1 MIWACQIPTPSHAE
15 TMDHSDAL
23 YETSLD
29 RQDALAAS
37 PRFVIL
43 KAPDGIRF
51 QLQGEGGDPDTRLTI
66 DRVMAL
72 VERALEQGRAVTLH
86 D

>member
-1 MIWACQIPTPSHAE
+1 
-15 TMDHSDAL
+15 MDHSDAL
-23 YETSLD
+23 HKTSLD

-37 PRFVIL
+37 PRFVVL
-43 KAPDGIRF
+43 KAPDGIRI
-51 QLQGEGGDPDTRLTI
+51 QLQDDDGDPDTRLTI

-72 VERALEQGRAVTLH
+72 LERALEQGRAVTLH

>member
-1 MIWACQIPTPSHAE
+1 
-15 TMDHSDAL
+15 MDHSDAL

-37 PRFVIL
+37 PRFVVL
-43 KAPDGIRF
+43 KTPNGIRL
-51 QLQGEGGDPDTRLTI
+51 QLQEDDGDSDTRLTI

-72 VERALEQGRAVTLH
+72 LETALEQGRAVTLH

>member
-1 MIWACQIPTPSHAE
+1 
-15 TMDHSDAL
+15 MDHPDAL
-23 YETSLD
+23 HETALD

-37 PRFVIL
+37 PRFVVL
-43 KAPDGIRF
+43 KTPGGIRL
-51 QLQGEGGDPDTRLTI
+51 QLQDDDGDPDTRLTI

-72 VERALEQGRAVTLH
+72 LESALEQGRAVTLH